1 MTLFLHPVKA
11 DHDFEPIIPE
21 ARIAG
26 ELRLFTKTLDP
37 RPLEDF
43 WAVFSSSD
51 LVLIHKTVPP
61 EVKIVAISD
70 IDDLDDPESVNDDD

>member
-1 MTLFLHPVKA
+1 VTLFLHPVKA

-26 ELRLFTKTLDP
+26 ELRLFAKTLDP

-51 LVLIHKTVPP
+51 LF
-61 EVKIVAISD
+61 
-70 IDDLDDPESVNDDD
+70 